1 MNHIAELKLHQYMT
15 DAVNGKSTMSDEI
28 IHQVADDIKD
38 ALQRQFGGKVKR
50 LFGRLLGGKFRGG
63 RGEIVVDLLK
73 KVNRGG
79 GREGRRKMKEEEV
92 RMLSII

>member
-50 LFGRLLGGKFRGG
+50 KDFTLRMSMLADPLVNFGTRRINLKLLYLNQ
-63 RGEIVVDLLK
+63 ITL
-73 KVNRGG
+73 
-79 GREGRRKMKEEEV
+79 
-92 RMLSII
+92 

>member
-50 LFGRLLGGKFRGG
+50 KDFTLRMSNVGRPTCQLWYEKNKPEPALPR
-63 RGEIVVDLLK
+63 
-73 KVNRGG
+73 
-79 GREGRRKMKEEEV
+79 
-92 RMLSII
+92 